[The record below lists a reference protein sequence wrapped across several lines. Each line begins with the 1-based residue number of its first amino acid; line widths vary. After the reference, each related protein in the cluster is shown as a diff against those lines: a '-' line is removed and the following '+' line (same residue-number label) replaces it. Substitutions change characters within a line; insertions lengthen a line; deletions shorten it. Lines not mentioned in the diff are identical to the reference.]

1 MRVCVNGLYR
11 NATSEEEAR
20 ILSEPT
26 IENETEEE
34 LIARI
39 LKLQEELNAAIEQ
52 LKLTRE

>member
-20 ILSEPT
+20 
-26 IENETEEE
+26 
-34 LIARI
+34 IARI